1 MGDPYAVLGVEPD
14 ADESVVR
21 QRYRSLLKEYH
32 PDQGGSREA
41 FMQVR
46 RAYEAVVSGERERA
60 ADGGARARASTSG
73 SAGEGGVGATTARG
87 SGAGTG
93 TASSGRA
100 GGTTG
105 SETTGVDA
113 TMGFD
118 ESRGLFEDGE
128 YLTVVLRGVVEDMDL
143 EPVVASHRADGTRRT
158 VAFFEVRNTSD
169 RRVPWRGH
177 QHARFVGTDGYMY
190 EGATHLRPHAD
201 KLPPRWKGGDV
212 EVEPGARVNGVVI
225 CQELPASVDVARVAY
240 TQQVF
245 GAGRGIEGTE
255 QFVFDVAD
263 AESAGFDQIPF

>member
-21 QRYRSLLKEYH
+21 QRYRSLMKEYH

-41 FMQVR
+41 FMRVR
-46 RAYEAVVSGERERA
+46 RAYKAVVSGDRERA
-60 ADGGARARASTSG
+60 ADGGTRTQA
-73 SAGEGGVGATTARG
+73 SAGGGGGAGATTAGG
-87 SGAGTG
+87 SGAGDASGGAAAGFDG
-93 TASSGRA
+93 T
-100 GGTTG
+100 
-105 SETTGVDA
+105 V
-113 TMGFD
+113 GFD

-143 EPVVASHRADGTRRT
+143 EPVVASHRADGTHRT

-169 RRVPWRGH
+169 RRLPWRGH

-225 CQELPASVDVARVAY
+225 CQELPAGVDVARVAY
-240 TQQVF
+240 AQQVF
-245 GAGRGIEGTE
+245 GDGRGIEDSE

-263 AESAGFDQIPF
+263 AESAGFDQVPF